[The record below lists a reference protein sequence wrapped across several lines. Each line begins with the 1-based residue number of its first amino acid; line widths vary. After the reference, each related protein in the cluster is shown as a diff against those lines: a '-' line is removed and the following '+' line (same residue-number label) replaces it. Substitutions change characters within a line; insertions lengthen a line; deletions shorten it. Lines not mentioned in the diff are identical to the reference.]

1 MAVNETRESPV
12 GGSSVLALAAGQ
24 NAGPD
29 PSILLQPSL
38 VHSAPPPPRTFFYCL
53 LLFNQSIVISH
64 SAFAFLIGE
73 LDEVCNKR
81 SRRSLNSLTKH

>member
-38 VHSAPPPPRTFFYCL
+38 VHSPPRTFFYCL

-73 LDEVCNKR
+73 LDEVCYKG
-81 SRRSLNSLTKH
+81 SMF

>member
-12 GGSSVLALAAGQ
+12 GGSSVLALAASQ

-64 SAFAFLIGE
+64 SAFALLIGE

-81 SRRSLNSLTKH
+81 SMF